1 MVSEEF
7 ALDSNELEPRFNNTI
22 EDLNKLLTSYG
33 LSSNQSKIY
42 LYLSKIGIKTASE
55 ISKSLKIPR
64 TETYHLLNSL
74 EQKGIVYTICGKP
87 TRFRATDMGK
97 AVDTLIKN
105 EKNKINELE
114 QKKKNILY
122 LWKSIPTKGNE
133 YENENLEEN
142 KFQSLQ
148 GKNSIL
154 GKIEKMITESTDEV
168 LVLGTETDF
177 IKFYH
182 TEFTEFLKKCK
193 SELKLLTTYSEKG
206 NYIFEDVPLEKIKK
220 IEDKNR
226 EHFCY
231 IIKDDNEVL
240 FFINNSQL
248 GDILAIWTDS
258 KSFVSTLKSLF
269 KLVWKKSNY
278 VLESDASKILGSE
291 ITYEHRLREIEQ
303 EKKILSY
310 MQKNFK
316 ILDKKRGKSS

>member
-1 MVSEEF
+1 MASEEF
-7 ALDSNELEPRFNNTI
+7 VLDNNEPETRFNNPI
-22 EDLNKLLTSYG
+22 DDLNKLLTSYG

-55 ISKSLKIPR
+55 ISKALKIPR

-74 EQKGIVYTICGKP
+74 EQKGIIYTIFGKP
-87 TRFRATDMGK
+87 TRFRAADMAK

-122 LWKSIPTKGNE
+122 LWKSIPVNGKE
-133 YENENLEEN
+133 YENCEEN

-154 GKIEKMITESTDEV
+154 GKIEKMIVESTDEV

-193 SELKLLTTYSEKG
+193 SELKILTTYSEKG

-226 EHFCY
+226 ENFCY

-248 GDILAIWTDS
+248 EDILAIWTDS

-303 EKKILSY
+303 ERKILSY

-316 ILDKKRGKSS
+316 ILDKKEANHHG